1 LEKEK
6 FISKLNIKDYNNQ
19 LEKILSKKPFTED
32 TKNLL
37 LNMLYK
43 IENAYSDYS
52 LVNKEV
58 KSKKET
64 LEEILDIIS
73 NDCEEIDIIREKQS
87 KVDIQ
92 NKKITTYL
100 NTKKMLYEIYQISA
114 SKFKV
119 LDKYEI
125 EKNALEMALNQGY
138 SISMSE
144 MIRDFDGWSWNIAF
158 EEIENLKSNLIYK
171 TLKILVGYE
180 FLENLK
186 RNEENDV
193 MEILINRLTEM
204 YGQEFAEE
212 ILKLIVQISIINII
226 NENSE
231 EKERLINIQN
241 ELEQELLEMENME
254 EYIAK
259 IEKKK
264 KDLKSKIKKIE
275 KKLDDD
281 KLLKEE
287 FIARNQVL
295 DMNNRI
301 FSLSDLSE
309 ILEKEKEN
317 LKKQI
322 DEYTNKQEPMKF
334 LKAKKDLEKKFNLLK
349 EIELQNTTEKIYN
362 TKVKELLKRIIKT
375 IKIQNEKAEEKEEQI
390 KLIYIVRYFSLIY
403 VKKNKQVKDIIDT
416 NQIQRIA
423 ITKACNQKII
433 NIFSKDVKENYEI
446 IKNIFNTDIIEL
458 EKVFLKFIK
467 QKDNILLEIYDEEN
481 KYKTIEFEDIKELNV
496 KLNKKIKVFT

>member
-1 LEKEK
+1 MEKEK

-334 LKAKKDLEKKFNLLK
+334 LKAKSDLEKKFNLLK

>member
-186 RNEENDV
+186 RNEEYDV

-334 LKAKKDLEKKFNLLK
+334 LKAKCDLEKKFNLLK

>member
-334 LKAKKDLEKKFNLLK
+334 LKAKSDLEKKFNLLK

>member
-1 LEKEK
+1 
-6 FISKLNIKDYNNQ
+6 
-19 LEKILSKKPFTED
+19 
-32 TKNLL
+32 
-37 LNMLYK
+37 
-43 IENAYSDYS
+43 
-52 LVNKEV
+52 
-58 KSKKET
+58 
-64 LEEILDIIS
+64 
-73 NDCEEIDIIREKQS
+73 
-87 KVDIQ
+87 
-92 NKKITTYL
+92 
-100 NTKKMLYEIYQISA
+100 
-114 SKFKV
+114 
-119 LDKYEI
+119 
-125 EKNALEMALNQGY
+125 MALNQGY

-334 LKAKKDLEKKFNLLK
+334 LKAKSDLEKKFNLLK